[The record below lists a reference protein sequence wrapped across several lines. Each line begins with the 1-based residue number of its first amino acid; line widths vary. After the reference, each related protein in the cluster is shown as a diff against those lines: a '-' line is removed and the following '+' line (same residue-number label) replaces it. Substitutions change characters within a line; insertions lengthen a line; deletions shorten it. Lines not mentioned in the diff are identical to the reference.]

1 MEEKRK
7 SEAIY
12 KSIMLIIITILI
24 TAIVTTI
31 VVYNVIVNSAIP
43 SSFVVSL
50 YVISLYSIAIVLFG
64 TINPVICFTCT
75 LKLYLISTFKA
86 FSLFVSAFN
95 TSLALSETGKILLP
109 LSVYTKKRICQPL
122 SSKFLAVK

>member
-31 VVYNVIVNSAIP
+31 VVYNVIVNSGK
-43 SSFVVSL
+43 
-50 YVISLYSIAIVLFG
+50 IAI
-64 TINPVICFTCT
+64 
-75 LKLYLISTFKA
+75 KSQSTD
-86 FSLFVSAFN
+86 SLEG
-95 TSLALSETGKILLP
+95 L
-109 LSVYTKKRICQPL
+109 
-122 SSKFLAVK
+122 